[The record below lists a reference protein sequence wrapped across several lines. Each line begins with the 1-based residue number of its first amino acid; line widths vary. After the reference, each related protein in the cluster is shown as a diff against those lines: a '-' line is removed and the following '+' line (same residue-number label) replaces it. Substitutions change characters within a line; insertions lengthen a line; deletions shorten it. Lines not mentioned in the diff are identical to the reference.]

1 MNPRYISL
9 FFFCSV
15 LLFSCG
21 EKKEAQLQKTKNNQP
36 QGVTGY
42 IVRFGSIPEGLSLPA
57 HILPAE
63 STDIHPETSG
73 IIRSLYIKEGE
84 AVHEGTLLAK
94 LNDDELQAQLKK
106 LNVQLQIAIKT
117 EERNKELLNIN
128 GISQQEY
135 DISFLQVNTIRAD
148 IELTNALIRK
158 TEVRAPFSGKIGLRK
173 ISPGAY
179 VTPATILTN
188 IRQIHSLKLEFTV
201 PDKYASTIKEGT
213 EFSFTIQ
220 GSQKIFSAKVYAIES
235 YVNEQN
241 RGMNIRCYIVSKDPV
256 LIAGAFAT
264 VRMSMGSNSPSLM
277 IPTQAVI
284 PQARGKKVIL
294 YKNGIAQMTDVQTG
308 IRDSASI
315 EIISGLMEGDTIL
328 TTGLMSVKHDSPVK
342 LTKVD

>member
-1 MNPRYISL
+1 MNRRISCL
-9 FFFCSV
+9 ILSFSLLIISCS
-15 LLFSCG
+15 S
-21 EKKEAQLQKTKNNQP
+21 KKETNTQKNKSNQP
-36 QGVTGY
+36 QGATGY
-42 IVRFGSIPEGLSLPA
+42 IVRYGTIGEDLTLPA
-57 HILPAE
+57 HILASE
-63 STDIHPETSG
+63 STEIHPETSG
-73 IIRSLYIKEGE
+73 IIRSLHIKEGE
-84 AVHEGTLLAK
+84 TVQEGTLLAK

-117 EERNKELLNIN
+117 EERNKELLKIN

-158 TEVRAPFSGKIGLRK
+158 TEIRAPFSGKIGLRN

-179 VTPATILTN
+179 VTPATILTS
-188 IRQIHSLKLEFTV
+188 IRQINNLKLELTV
-201 PDKYASTIKEGT
+201 PDKYAATIKEGT

-220 GSQKIFSAKVYAIES
+220 GSEIIFSAKVYAIES

-241 RGMNIRCYIVSKDPV
+241 RGMNIRCVITTKDPSLV
-256 LIAGAFAT
+256 AGAFAT
-264 VRMSMGSNSPSLM
+264 VLLNMGKNTPSLM
-277 IPTQAVI
+277 IPTQAII
-284 PQARGKKVIL
+284 PQARGKKVIV

-315 EIISGLMEGDTIL
+315 EIISGLQEGDTIL